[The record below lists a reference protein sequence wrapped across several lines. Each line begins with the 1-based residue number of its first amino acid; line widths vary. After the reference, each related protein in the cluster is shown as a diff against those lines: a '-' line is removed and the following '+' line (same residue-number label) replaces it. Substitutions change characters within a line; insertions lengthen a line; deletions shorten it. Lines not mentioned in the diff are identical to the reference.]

1 MFSLETVLGD
11 GENRSGKLLV
21 RLRTSLY
28 ADKSIDTPN
37 INVVQGRHLD
47 LTSKGSLVGDT
58 SAN

>member
-37 INVVQGRHLD
+37 INMV
-47 LTSKGSLVGDT
+47 
-58 SAN
+58 